1 MPALTFLTVDT
12 ISAWSK
18 LRFGRVEAFKQARS
32 SFAAKSRSMLGLQ
45 IATPGFGRENPRIH
59 SHIAV
64 KDPGR
69 SLLYKRCARSPD
81 SHLTRLVAM
90 SSLIAPLSELKA
102 LLASGLISEEL
113 YTTHCER
120 LLSALHDH
128 PPETPPQPNAANA
141 ANAAKPPQT
150 TSPSK
155 SERSMAM
162 SMAYSDP
169 DGLAE
174 FGVQLSSA
182 ELAGLDIK
190 SQSSNGSALTQVFVP
205 SSASPELS
213 PGLPVST
220 PLQNN
225 EVPAPKCACFE

>member
-1 MPALTFLTVDT
+1 MSALTFLTVDT

-32 SFAAKSRSMLGLQ
+32 TLAAKSRSMLGLQ
-45 IATPGFGRENPRIH
+45 ITTPGFGRENPRIH
-59 SHIAV
+59 SHIPV

-90 SSLIAPLSELKA
+90 SSLIGPLSELKA

-120 LLSALHDH
+120 ILSALHDH

-155 SERSMAM
+155 SQRSMAN

-174 FGVQLSSA
+174 FGVQLVGSRARRARHPIA
-182 ELAGLDIK
+182 EQQWI
-190 SQSSNGSALTQVFVP
+190 SSN
-205 SSASPELS
+205 SSLRPII
-213 PGLPVST
+213 GLARTFARSSSFDP
-220 PLQNN
+220 P
-225 EVPAPKCACFE
+225 PK

>member
-1 MPALTFLTVDT
+1 MSALTFLTVDT

-90 SSLIAPLSELKA
+90 SSLIGPLSELKA

-150 TSPSK
+150 SPSK
-155 SERSMAM
+155 SQRSMGN

-169 DGLAE
+169 DGLAD
-174 FGVQLSSA
+174 FGVVLSAA
-182 ELAGLDIK
+182 ELAGLDIQ
-190 SQSSNGSALTQVFVP
+190 SQHSNGSAATQVFIP
-205 SSASPELS
+205 SSASPEPS
-213 PGLPVST
+213 PDLPVST

-225 EVPAPKCACFE
+225 EVPAPKCACFV

>member
-1 MPALTFLTVDT
+1 
-12 ISAWSK
+12 
-18 LRFGRVEAFKQARS
+18 
-32 SFAAKSRSMLGLQ
+32 MLGLQ
-45 IATPGFGRENPRIH
+45 IKPTGFRRENFRIP
-59 SHIAV
+59 SHIPV
-64 KDPGR
+64 KDYGR
-69 SLLYKRCARSPD
+69 SLLHKRCARSPG

-90 SSLIAPLSELKA
+90 SSLIGPLSELKA

-120 LLSALHDH
+120 LLSALLDH

-155 SERSMAM
+155 SERSMAN

-174 FGVQLSSA
+174 FGVVLSAA

>member
-1 MPALTFLTVDT
+1 
-12 ISAWSK
+12 
-18 LRFGRVEAFKQARS
+18 
-32 SFAAKSRSMLGLQ
+32 MLGLQ
-45 IATPGFGRENPRIH
+45 ISTPGFGRENPRIH

-90 SSLIAPLSELKA
+90 SSLIGPLSELKA

-113 YTTHCER
+113 YTSNCER
-120 LLSALHDH
+120 IVSTLFVH

-150 TSPSK
+150 SPSK
-155 SERSMAM
+155 SESSMAA

-182 ELAGLDIK
+182 ELAGLDIQ
-190 SQSSNGSALTQVFVP
+190 SQSSNGSAATQVFVP

-213 PGLPVST
+213 PDPQVST

>member
-1 MPALTFLTVDT
+1 
-12 ISAWSK
+12 
-18 LRFGRVEAFKQARS
+18 
-32 SFAAKSRSMLGLQ
+32 MLGLQ
-45 IATPGFGRENPRIH
+45 ITTPGFGRENPRIH
-59 SHIAV
+59 SHIPV

-90 SSLIAPLSELKA
+90 SSLIGPLSELKA
-102 LLASGLISEEL
+102 VLASGLISEEL
-113 YTTHCER
+113 YTSNCER
-120 LLSALHDH
+120 ILSTLFVH

-155 SERSMAM
+155 SERSMAA

-182 ELAGLDIK
+182 ELAALDIK
-190 SQSSNGSALTQVFVP
+190 SQSSNGSATTQVFVP

>member
-1 MPALTFLTVDT
+1 
-12 ISAWSK
+12 
-18 LRFGRVEAFKQARS
+18 
-32 SFAAKSRSMLGLQ
+32 
-45 IATPGFGRENPRIH
+45 
-59 SHIAV
+59 
-64 KDPGR
+64 
-69 SLLYKRCARSPD
+69 
-81 SHLTRLVAM
+81 M
-90 SSLIAPLSELKA
+90 SSLIGPLSELKA

-155 SERSMAM
+155 SERSLAA

-174 FGVQLSSA
+174 FGVQLSS
-182 ELAGLDIK
+182 
-190 SQSSNGSALTQVFVP
+190 
-205 SSASPELS
+205 
-213 PGLPVST
+213 
-220 PLQNN
+220 
-225 EVPAPKCACFE
+225 